1 MIIKT
6 QCTLFCM
13 SQITK
18 GRTGEEGG
26 GQVMRADE
34 EDIKRGGEKRKKT
47 NSEGPG
53 PGTHKPVRSTGFM
66 V

>member
-1 MIIKT
+1 
-6 QCTLFCM
+6 
-13 SQITK
+13 
-18 GRTGEEGG
+18 
-26 GQVMRADE
+26 MREDE

-47 NSEGPG
+47 NLGGSD

>member
-1 MIIKT
+1 
-6 QCTLFCM
+6 M

-26 GQVMRADE
+26 GQVMWADE

-53 PGTHKPVRSTGFM
+53 PGTYKPVRSTGFT